1 MKTRP
6 HTPESH
12 STKEIGMKDL
22 TTVELLWLEKRI
34 ENRIRFGRPVSENV
48 VDRNR
53 RVLSFTPGSI
63 LAFVRWTSNDF
74 GTVLSR
80 IDILRAAIP
89 GQRYST
95 VPWITPGGESLLRL
109 SGWPK
114 VERVLQLIDGVPG
127 LAPSPEGHV
136 MSARCG
142 TIFTTFAATILL
154 LSTVGGAT
162 PHYIWNASNNV
173 PIGLYRVQPA
183 TQLTVTELVAV
194 QPPDLLAAFLDLNG
208 YLPVG
213 VPMLKRVLALSG
225 QTVCRNG
232 LTIAVDGID
241 VGEAHE
247 RDARGR
253 PLPVWHGCRVIADG
267 DVFVMNWQSADSLD
281 GRYFGPLPASAVIG
295 RAVAVWTG
303 EE

>member
-1 MKTRP
+1 
-6 HTPESH
+6 
-12 STKEIGMKDL
+12 
-22 TTVELLWLEKRI
+22 
-34 ENRIRFGRPVSENV
+34 
-48 VDRNR
+48 
-53 RVLSFTPGSI
+53 
-63 LAFVRWTSNDF
+63 
-74 GTVLSR
+74 
-80 IDILRAAIP
+80 
-89 GQRYST
+89 
-95 VPWITPGGESLLRL
+95 
-109 SGWPK
+109 
-114 VERVLQLIDGVPG
+114 
-127 LAPSPEGHV
+127 

-162 PHYIWNASNNV
+162 PHYIWNASNSV

-281 GRYFGPLPASAVIG
+281 RSTVGTLDRYLHPPSSAE
-295 RAVAVWTG
+295 R
-303 EE
+303 